1 MLFNQDKKDDLK
13 NIFKNSTD
21 YKTSSRPQVT
31 LIRQHFNVLENFDT
45 FIKHRVRLSF

>member
-1 MLFNQDKKDDLK
+1 MLFNQDKKDALK
-13 NIFKNSTD
+13 TYFKNSAD

-45 FIKHRVRLSF
+45 FINHSVRSFF